1 MATLDEQIA
10 TLLDALGSP
19 EKQVALNG
27 GQITNR
33 SVAELQTAL
42 AALRAEKA
50 RLESATTPPVR
61 RKQVH
66 WTQGGKGAC

>member
-1 MATLDEQIA
+1 MAIIDDQIA
-10 TLLDALGSP
+10 TLVAALANP

-27 GQITNR
+27 GQITYKGT
-33 SVAELQTAL
+33 AEIQTAI

-50 RLESATTPPVR
+50 RIESATTPPVR

-66 WTQGGKGAC
+66 WTQSGKGC